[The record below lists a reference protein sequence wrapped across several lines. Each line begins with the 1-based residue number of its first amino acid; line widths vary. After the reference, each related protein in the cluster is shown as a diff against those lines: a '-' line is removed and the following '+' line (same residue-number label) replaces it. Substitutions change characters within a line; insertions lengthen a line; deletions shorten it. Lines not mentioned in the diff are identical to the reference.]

1 MRKAWWAGWMVSLIV
16 SLLFLAGC
24 GSSSRPADEGLEVSG
39 GVAVDP
45 YIVGA
50 VFAEMSAEGEV
61 LQYSNPSDAQGRF
74 SFDQPLSPESVVV
87 LVSGGL
93 HVGAPYALPLKAPM
107 ARADE
112 AGLVLSPFSTLTAEG
127 FEPSVVIDL
136 LEEAGLEANIL
147 DESLFYE
154 DYIQRLFQNAATD
167 LSVIDLAMLKANLI
181 ISGTA
186 QIADQRLAA
195 DLSSEQFS
203 ALLPIMLELTSVLN
217 QLLTPETIDAL
228 GLEGNLFIQDLLENP
243 TTRTLSAEVQEET
256 TDILA
261 QTHVP
266 SSVHA
271 LIAAYDYLVRSV
283 AENRL
288 VGDMALQEF
297 NQAEID
303 GLAQEIRE
311 FSLPMENDLILLYA
325 GNFVSFFHE
334 DPLLADL
341 DSGIP
346 ANSIASLDRWGGP
359 VFRFGVFSSD
369 RIFERTFI
377 ETMGKGAEIIK
388 VWTFNKDLTFQVV
401 AGQVTDPEVLPT
413 IQLPVDADVQDGERQ
428 GSWRV
433 DERGYLVLTYED
445 NSGKEIKFVY
455 EDSFPSDTYNLEAY
469 DFDENYL
476 GSFLFWSPDTSVTSA
491 TFAGK
496 TFMDYREGNFA
507 LVAFDE
513 GDSGVFYDADGG
525 AHPFTWSVNDNG
537 VLTLIDGMTGDV
549 DTLWALPPQVER
561 KLVAPPDLRLAGY
574 SRSASGELLSVL
586 YAELRE
592 PRSFVFEEMADQ
604 AFLVVEG
611 EVLSVIQ
618 LYADGALRLSETD
631 GQGAREYTGT
641 WTLRPDGLI
650 RAVIEGVDLLLI
662 SLESDE
668 ASLRVLLLDAVN
680 GVNEMTLIRSVPF
693 AADAF
698 ADQTY
703 RLSDGEIL
711 GFSADGT
718 GLLGPE
724 GLDIAFSWEVLQ
736 PGGIL
741 AVVIGDEQLF
751 LYRQSL
757 DNLSFVGLSY
767 VDGFLN
773 DVFADRFSFQSDVLW
788 DFEFDD
794 GGFTHGGNGDV
805 WQWGTPTAWPNACA
819 DDTEKCWGTNL
830 SGDYLNNANFWLQSP
845 AVDLSGYQSGVPLR
859 LYWKQALHIESS
871 SWDNANLDM
880 IVNGDVI
887 YRLWTFSGGT
897 TQYDWM
903 LFDADISAAAGSS
916 NVVFRWTM
924 TTDSSVVYS
933 GLYIDEIYIGLVEN

>member
-136 LEEAGLEANIL
+136 LEESGLEANIH

-167 LSVIDLAMLKANLI
+167 LSVIDLALLKANLI

-195 DLSSEQFS
+195 DLSSDHFP
-203 ALLPIMLELTSVLN
+203 ALLPIMSELASVLN
-217 QLLTPETIDAL
+217 QLLAQETIDAL
-228 GLEGNLFIQDLLENP
+228 GLEGNLYVQDFLENP
-243 TTRTLSAEVQEET
+243 MPASLSADFQEET
-256 TDILA
+256 GDILS

-283 AENRL
+283 AENRM
-288 VGDMALQEF
+288 VVEMALQVPD
-297 NQAEID
+297 QVEIEA
-303 GLAQEIRE
+303 LAQEIRE
-311 FSLPMENDLILLYA
+311 FSMPTDDTLIMLYA
-325 GNFVSFFHE
+325 GNFVSFFND
-334 DPLLADL
+334 DPLFADL
-341 DSGIP
+341 DFMIP
-346 ANSIASLDRWGGP
+346 ANAIASLDRWGDP
-359 VFRFGVFSSD
+359 IFRFGVFSSD
-369 RIFERTFI
+369 RVFGKTFI
-377 ETMGKGAEIIK
+377 QTMGKGAETIK

-401 AGQVTDPEVLPT
+401 AGQITDPEVLPT
-413 IQLPVDADVQDGERQ
+413 IQSPVDVDVQEGEGQ
-428 GSWRV
+428 GTWRV
-433 DERGYLVLTYED
+433 DEQGYLILTYED
-445 NSGKEIKFVY
+445 GSGKEIKFVY

-476 GSFLFWSPDTSVTSA
+476 GSFLFWNPDTSVTA
-491 TFAGK
+491 ETFAGK
-496 TFMDYREGNFA
+496 TFMDYREENFS
-507 LVAFDE
+507 LVSFDE
-513 GDSGVFYDADGG
+513 SDSGVFYDADGS
-525 AHPFTWSVNDNG
+525 AHPFTWSVNENG
-537 VLTLIDGMTGDV
+537 VLTLVDEATGDV

-561 KLVAPPDLRLAGY
+561 KVVVSSTLRLAGY

-586 YAELRE
+586 YAELGE
-592 PRSFVFEEMADQ
+592 PRSFIFEEMADQ
-604 AFLVVEG
+604 AFLVVED

-618 LYADGALRLSETD
+618 LDADGTLRLSEAD
-631 GQGAREYTGT
+631 GQGAQEYTGT

-650 RAVIEGVDLLLI
+650 RAVIEGVELLMI

-668 ASLRVLLLDAVN
+668 ASLRVLLLDAVD
-680 GVNEMTLIRSVPF
+680 GVNEMTMNRSVPF
-693 AADAF
+693 DVAAF

-703 RLSDGEIL
+703 RLREGEIL
-711 GFSADGT
+711 EFSSDGT
-718 GLLGPE
+718 GLLDPE
-724 GLDIAFSWEVLQ
+724 VQDIPFAWNVLQ
-736 PGGIL
+736 PSGIL
-741 AVVIGDEQLF
+741 AIAIGDEQLF
-751 LYRQSL
+751 LYRQSM
-757 DNLSFVGLSY
+757 DNLSFIGLSY
-767 VDGFLN
+767 VDGVLSE
-773 DVFADRFSFQSDVLW
+773 VFADRFFFQSDVLW

-794 GGFTHGGNGDV
+794 GGFTHGGNGDL
-805 WQWGTPTAWPNACA
+805 WQWGTPSTWPNACA
-819 DDTEKCWGTNL
+819 DGTEKCWGTNL
-830 SGDYLNNANFWLQSP
+830 SGSYLNSANFWLQSP
-845 AVDLSGYQSGVPLR
+845 SVDLSGHAPGAPLR
-859 LYWKQALHIESS
+859 LYWKQALEIESAN
-871 SWDNANLDM
+871 WDRAYLDL
-880 IVNGDVI
+880 IVNGTSVQ
-887 YRLWTFSGGT
+887 RLWEHSGTT
-897 TQYDWM
+897 TQYEWNA
-903 LFDADISAAAGSS
+903 FDADISAAAGSS

-924 TTDSSVVYS
+924 TTDSSVVYN
-933 GLYIDEIYIGLVEN
+933 GLYVDEIHIGLAEN